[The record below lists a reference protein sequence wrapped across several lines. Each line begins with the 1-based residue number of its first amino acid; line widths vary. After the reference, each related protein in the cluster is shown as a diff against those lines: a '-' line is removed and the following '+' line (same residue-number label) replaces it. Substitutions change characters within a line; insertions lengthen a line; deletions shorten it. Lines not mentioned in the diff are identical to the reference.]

1 MAALPQSPRV
11 ETVDLGHVRGS
22 EIIELLREE
31 VEVWSQRLYW
41 DFSSSADL
49 VERFVDMRALQGC
62 GLRVDGKL
70 VGYSYFVCE
79 DHKGL
84 VGDLYVRHAYAT
96 PEHERMLLHATV
108 TTLARLPGVR
118 RIESQ
123 LLMFRD
129 ARAVG
134 PYFPMSAQ
142 AQEYPRLFM
151 LLDLTAIDLFA
162 PGRASGRF
170 LLDRWNERRSDEA
183 SQLIS
188 DSYRLHIDSYIND
201 QYRSVGGARRF
212 LMNIVQYPGCGTFQ
226 ESASC
231 IALDALSREFCGL
244 CLTSIVSPGV
254 GHITQLCT
262 AAGAR
267 GAGLGYEMLRFSLQ
281 ALRRAGCQSV
291 TLTVTAANV
300 EAVRLY
306 ERFGFQVLKR
316 FSAHVWEGFR
326 V

>member
-1 MAALPQSPRV
+1 MAALPQPARV
-11 ETVDLGHVRGS
+11 ETIDLGHVRGG
-22 EIIELLREE
+22 EIEALLREE
-31 VEVWSQRLYW
+31 MDVWRQRLYW

-62 GLRVDGKL
+62 ALRVGGQL
-70 VGYSYFVCE
+70 AGYSYYVCE
-79 DHKGL
+79 EHKGL

-96 PEHERMLLHATV
+96 PDHERALLHATV
-108 TTLARLPGVR
+108 TTLARQPGVR

-123 LLMFRD
+123 LLMYRD
-129 ARAVG
+129 SRPAG
-134 PYFPMSAQ
+134 PHFPLASQ
-142 AQEYPRLFM
+142 VQEFPRLFM

-162 PGRASGRF
+162 PGRASNRF
-170 LLDRWNERRSDEA
+170 LLDRWDERRSDEA

-188 DSYRLHIDSYIND
+188 ESYRHHIDSHIND
-201 QYRSVGGARRF
+201 QYRSPSGARRF

-231 IALDALSREFCGL
+231 IALDASSRQFSGL
-244 CLTSIVSPGV
+244 CLTSIVCPGI

-262 AAGAR
+262 ADAVR
-267 GAGLGYEMLRFSLQ
+267 GEGLGYEMLRYSLQ
-281 ALRRAGCQSV
+281 GLRRVGCQSV

-326 V
+326 A

>member
-22 EIIELLREE
+22 EIEGLLREE
-31 VEVWSQRLYW
+31 VDVWRQRLYW
-41 DFSSSADL
+41 DFRSSADL
-49 VERFVDMRALQGC
+49 VERFVEMRALQGI
-62 GLRVDGKL
+62 GLRVDGQL
-70 VGYSYFVCE
+70 VGYSYYVCE

-96 PEHERMLLHATV
+96 PEHERLLLHATI
-108 TTLARLPGVR
+108 TTLARQPGVR

-129 ARAVG
+129 SRPVG
-134 PYFPMSAQ
+134 TYFPMSAQ
-142 AQEYPRLFM
+142 VQEYPRLFM
-151 LLDLTAIDLFA
+151 LLDLTAIDLFE
-162 PGRASGRF
+162 PGRASSRY
-170 LLDRWNERRSDEA
+170 LLDRWSERRSDEA

-188 DSYRLHIDSYIND
+188 ESYRQHVDSHIND
-201 QYRSVGGARRF
+201 QYRSPSGARRF
-212 LMNIVQYPGCGTFQ
+212 LMNIVQYPGCGAFQ

-231 IALDALSREFCGL
+231 IALDALSRQFSGL
-244 CLTSIVSPGV
+244 CLTSIVGPGV

-262 AAGAR
+262 ATPAR
-267 GAGLGYEMLRFSLQ
+267 GEGLGYEMLRYSLQ
-281 ALRRAGCQSV
+281 ALKRAGCQSV
-291 TLTVTAANV
+291 TLTVTASNAG
-300 EAVRLY
+300 AVRLY

-326 V
+326 G

>member
-11 ETVDLGHVRGS
+11 ETVDLGHVRGG
-22 EIIELLREE
+22 EIEELLREE
-31 VEVWSQRLYW
+31 VDVWRQRLYW
-41 DFSSSADL
+41 DFRSSADL
-49 VERFVDMRALQGC
+49 VERFVEMRALQGC
-62 GLRVDGKL
+62 GLRVDGRL
-70 VGYSYFVCE
+70 AGYSYYVCE

-84 VGDLYVRHAYAT
+84 VGDLYVRHADAT
-96 PEHERMLLHATV
+96 PEHERLLLHATV
-108 TTLARLPGVR
+108 TTLARQPGVR

-123 LLMFRD
+123 LLMIRD
-129 ARAVG
+129 GRTAGA
-134 PYFPMSAQ
+134 YFPMSAQ

-151 LLDLTAIDLFA
+151 LLDLTAIDLFP
-162 PGRASGRF
+162 PGRASTRF

-188 DSYRLHIDSYIND
+188 DSYREHIDSHIND
-201 QYRSVGGARRF
+201 QYRSPSGARRF

-231 IALDALSREFCGL
+231 IALDALSRQFSGL

-262 AAGAR
+262 AAGVR
-267 GAGLGYEMLRFSLQ
+267 GEGLGYEMLRHSLQ

-300 EAVRLY
+300 EAIRLY

-326 V
+326 A